1 MYNKRVKRLP
11 KIIAGQLIVTAV
23 IAVIAS
29 FLVFYSQG
37 YKINWETF
45 KVYKTGMI
53 LLISDPEPDKISI
66 NNIAYEPK
74 AQFSKNFTPGYYD
87 VAVSKEKY
95 VEWKRTTYID
105 PEKLDAFKDIKLF
118 LARPTISVLDNQGK
132 IDFLNTP
139 SSYLAENSKYD
150 LRYNGHEL
158 WANDS
163 MVTRLSRP
171 VLSATWYP
179 DYDHIVYQVE
189 NEIRIVEISGY
200 NDTLLAKLEKDTPT
214 RFVIGNKGKELYYLD
229 NDVYYQ
235 AQIR

>member
-11 KIIAGQLIVTAV
+11 KIIAGQLLVTAT
-23 IAVIAS
+23 IAVVAS
-29 FLVFYSQG
+29 FLIFYSQG
-37 YKINWETF
+37 YKINWKTF
-45 KVYKTGMI
+45 KFYKTGMI

-74 AQFSKNFTPGYYD
+74 TQFSKNFTPGYYD
-87 VAVSKEKY
+87 FVISKENY
-95 VEWKRTTYID
+95 YDWKRTIYI
-105 PEKLDAFKDIKLF
+105 ESERLEAFKEIKLF
-118 LARPTISVLDNQGK
+118 LATPKLSELSDQSK
-132 IDFLNTP
+132 INFLNSP
-139 SSYLAENSKYD
+139 NEYLAENSKYD

-163 MVTRLSRP
+163 MITRLSRP

-200 NDTLLAKLEKDTPT
+200 NDTLLVRLSKDTPT

-229 NDVYYQ
+229 NDVYHQ